1 MKIEIL
7 CPKCGLVLKDKF
19 ECPSVKISEITVAFN
34 MECYKCEKYYCVNLS
49 VHISVDS
56 APLGAGRVSQIRD

>member
-19 ECPSVKISEITVAFN
+19 ECPSVKITEGEYYFYL
-34 MECYKCEKYYCVNLS
+34 ECYGCEKYFGVINY
-49 VHISVDS
+49 IE
-56 APLGAGRVSQIRD
+56 IKE